1 MYINVYKLNPSAV
14 QITIISSTFEVGKS
28 WQVINPISDMALHE
42 QPSHQ
47 YDTNIYI
54 YILCYIFITLQ
65 WRIISVG
72 AVQSIVVT
80 CPSLSQSRPSRVNQK
95 PGMPKSSDSTR
106 KITGF
111 TFSFPKSPTAAVGK
125 VPRVEGSEAWRSSE
139 ATTPGKATSLKIL
152 KFENH
157 WIHFFYNMATF
168 YDIPD
173 LKTIG
178 SISWLHIKFYQSDSA
193 VLGTSKM
200 HASPHVVS
208 KIHRQKEPPTC
219 WPHISHLTSWLILQ
233 SGAP

>member
-47 YDTNIYI
+47 YDTKFMSQISTHTHTHTLTYIYI

-125 VPRVEGSEAWRSSE
+125 VPRVEGSEA
-139 ATTPGKATSLKIL
+139 
-152 KFENH
+152 
-157 WIHFFYNMATF
+157 
-168 YDIPD
+168 
-173 LKTIG
+173 
-178 SISWLHIKFYQSDSA
+178 
-193 VLGTSKM
+193 
-200 HASPHVVS
+200 
-208 KIHRQKEPPTC
+208 
-219 WPHISHLTSWLILQ
+219 
-233 SGAP
+233 